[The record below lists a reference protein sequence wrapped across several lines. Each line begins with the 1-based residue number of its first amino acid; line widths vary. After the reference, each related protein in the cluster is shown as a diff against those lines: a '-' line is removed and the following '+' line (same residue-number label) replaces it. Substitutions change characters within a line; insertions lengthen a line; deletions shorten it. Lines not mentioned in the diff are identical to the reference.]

1 MNNTG
6 IFNSFVK
13 FVLFVVKKW
22 CVGGKTIKNFVVKFS
37 GVELCGLCDL
47 RVLIRGSRLWG

>member
-1 MNNTG
+1 MS
-6 IFNSFVK
+6 IFNSFVR
-13 FVLFVVKKW
+13 FVLFVVKKRG
-22 CVGGKTIKNFVVKFS
+22 VVGKTIKNFVVKFS